1 MITNMKIS
9 FTHKR
14 FNEEHKFSFISEGS
28 AASYLK
34 EFNRFKILN
43 NNVYQNNDHHVTK
56 KWCINRGITIYTIN
70 FLRKY

>member
-1 MITNMKIS
+1 MITNMQIS

-56 KWCINRGITIYTIN
+56 K
-70 FLRKY
+70 